1 MGTANLMKAMCV
13 AALFLL
19 MSGALT
25 GCGAEQSADAAPTVP
40 WVRTFTLTEQPVNVL
55 SISGTLQ
62 AHQETP
68 LAFRV
73 AGQVMVRKVQAGARV
88 KKDALLLE
96 LDPADLDEAVRVVEA
111 EQAAAQL
118 SLATA
123 QADLQRA
130 ETLRKQTFA
139 SEQAVERA
147 ELTVREA
154 QARLDAANSRLKQAR
169 NARGYAELRALA
181 DGTVVEVLVETGQV
195 VAAGQVVAR
204 LAHAGPQEVEVYL
217 SDRISPPASGRL
229 YLPSGDARQLALVEV
244 AGSTDPLSRTRR
256 ARYRLAGDSG
266 GLALGSVLNV
276 QLLLEQANGG
286 QAEAIWEV
294 PIAALDER
302 GDGPRLWRFQDGQL
316 KAAPVRV
323 HELRAVTALVS
334 GDLQPGQHFV
344 ALGAHLLRDGMTVR
358 EQTP

>member
-1 MGTANLMKAMCV
+1 MV
-13 AALFLL
+13 LL
-19 MSGALT
+19 VLAGALA
-25 GCGAEQSADAAPTVP
+25 GCGAEPSQTVAPTVP
-40 WVRTFTLTEQPVNVL
+40 WVRTFALIEQPVNVL

-73 AGQVMVRKVQAGARV
+73 AGQLMVRKVQAGARV
-88 KKDALLLE
+88 KKDSLLFE

-118 SLATA
+118 SFATA

-204 LAHAGPQEVEVYL
+204 LAHAGPQEVEVFL
-217 SDRISPPASGRL
+217 SDRITPPASGRL
-229 YLPSGDARQLALVEV
+229 FLPGGDARQLALVEV

-276 QLLLEQANGG
+276 QLLLQPSAGEQVD
-286 QAEAIWEV
+286 AIWEV

-302 GDGPRLWRFQDGQL
+302 GDGPRLWRYRDERIEGVAV
-316 KAAPVRV
+316 KV
-323 HELRAVTALVS
+323 HELRAATALVS

-344 ALGAHLLRDGMTVR
+344 ALGAHLLRDGMAVK
-358 EQTP
+358 EQTQ